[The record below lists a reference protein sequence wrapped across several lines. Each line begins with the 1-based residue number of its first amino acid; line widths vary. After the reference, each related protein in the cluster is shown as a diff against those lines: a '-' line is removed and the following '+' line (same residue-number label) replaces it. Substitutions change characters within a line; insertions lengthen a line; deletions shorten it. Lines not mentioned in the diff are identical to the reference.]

1 MKIVPKQKQKQKRK
15 LYISNLYVCIYVY
28 ICIDNKDTQAAKLFG
43 DECANILERSING
56 VLNKNAL
63 LYFAY
68 ADFEEGRMKYD
79 KVHSMYNKF
88 LSIPDIDPTLV
99 KISSK
104 FQLFQFYFLLSA
116 FLFSG
121 FFCFLFNDIS
131 FLLGLCAIYE
141 ICPSS

>member
-1 MKIVPKQKQKQKRK
+1 MSHLPNTHILVFFLNTSFHLIQ
-15 LYISNLYVCIYVY
+15 
-28 ICIDNKDTQAAKLFG
+28 DTQAAKIFG

-79 KVHSMYNKF
+79 KVHAMYNKL

-99 KISSK
+99 SSVHK
-104 FQLFQFYFLLSA
+104 LL
-116 FLFSG
+116 
-121 FFCFLFNDIS
+121 IT
-131 FLLGLCAIYE
+131 I
-141 ICPSS
+141 